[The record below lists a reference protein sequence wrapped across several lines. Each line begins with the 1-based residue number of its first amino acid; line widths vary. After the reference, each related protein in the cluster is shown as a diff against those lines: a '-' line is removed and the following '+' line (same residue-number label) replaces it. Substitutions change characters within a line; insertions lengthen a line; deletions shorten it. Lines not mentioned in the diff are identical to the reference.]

1 MLTISSYG
9 VKIMKV
15 KSVISV
21 VLMLS
26 LTACTTGGA
35 NQTGGTL
42 IGGATG
48 ALLGSQFGRGHGRL
62 AGVALG
68 AMLGS
73 FVGGSIGKS
82 MDDEDRRMAANS
94 TFNALESQPD
104 NRSVAWKNPNN
115 THSGTVVVT
124 RTSESSNKVC
134 RDYVQTVLIDGK
146 QQQVG
151 GRACR
156 DVRDPQ
162 AQWIV
167 QQ

>member
-1 MLTISSYG
+1 MLP
-9 VKIMKV
+9 VKFREEFIMRL
-15 KSVISV
+15 KSVV
-21 VLMLS
+21 CLCLAAS
-26 LTACTTGGA
+26 LLGCTTGGP

-48 ALLGSQFGRGHGRL
+48 ALIGTQFGKGHGRL

-68 AMLGS
+68 TMLGS
-73 FVGGSIGKS
+73 FIGSSIGKQ
-82 MDDEDRRMAANS
+82 MDEEDRRMAASS
-94 TFNALESQPD
+94 TYSALESQPD
-104 NRSVAWKNPNN
+104 NRPIAWRNPNN
-115 THSGTVVVT
+115 QHSGTVIVT
-124 RTSESSNKVC
+124 RTQESSNKVC
-134 RDYVQTVLIDGK
+134 RDYVQTVTIDGK

-162 AQWIV
+162 GQWLV